1 MWEGREDEEMTPQM
15 KEQLS
20 ENLLWP
26 RSTIKL
32 PSEKKTAVHQGQITT
47 TKTHS
52 PPLPSHA
59 LPVKL

>member
-1 MWEGREDEEMTPQM
+1 MTAQM
-15 KEQLS
+15 KEQLN

-52 PPLPSHA
+52 PPPPTTCITCKA
-59 LPVKL
+59 LVEKLSSER